1 MEEPVS
7 KYQQGRYR
15 PENPKK
21 YAGNPNDIIYR
32 SGWELQL
39 MKQFDTSESVVLWNS
54 EGIVVPYRSPLDGE
68 MHRYFPDFLIKVKD
82 RGGVVKTWMIEVK
95 PHGQTQLRGTK
106 RNTRKFLSEVATFAV
121 NQAKWAAADEFCKD
135 QGWTF
140 QVITEKH
147 HSFL

>member
-1 MEEPVS
+1 
-7 KYQQGRYR
+7 
-15 PENPKK
+15 
-21 YAGNPNDIIYR
+21 
-32 SGWELQL
+32 

-68 MHRYFPDFLIKVKD
+68 VHRYFPDFLIKVKD